1 MLVRL
6 KGTDARLKSGPIKL
20 YRMLALLMAVFTL
33 LSMAF
38 MEQEVSASEIN
49 SYIYYRNGESL
60 NDYYPVPAPSPYNY
74 IKSIYA
80 KDIGADNLYK
90 ANSMFVSDR
99 YIYISSGNSIIITD
113 HDFNTRHI
121 ITSIKDENGVQELT
135 DINGLFVTEDEELYA
150 CEPQKGRVLHFN
162 SDWTIK
168 RILGRPEGIVINE
181 NVSYQPLKI
190 VVDSVGRMYI
200 VANNI
205 YEGLVELNVDGSFS
219 RYFGVVEVKYTPIEL
234 FWRSIQTE
242 AQRARSGDWLPVNFT
257 NIVID
262 KDDFVYATVAESG
275 VEEEEPIRKLNAK
288 GTNILRYP
296 KSTGTYPKG
305 DLYVNKHGQNIPK
318 GNSMLTAV
326 DINDYGIYIVLDSKR
341 SRIFAYD
348 EDGYMLY
355 AIGESGTT
363 TGRFKIPVDI
373 RFLGEDKLL
382 VLDRGNMSIEVF
394 ELNDYGRSIHNA
406 VKYQAESDYR
416 AAAEEWKKVIDFNP
430 MFQYAYVGIG
440 KALYRDG
447 DHELAQQYF
456 RLGQDVDYYSEA
468 YKKTRQEFISDNF
481 GAFVLIIAVLTIISI
496 AVKFIKRIN
505 ADKKLDGGI
514 SA

>member
-1 MLVRL
+1 ME
-6 KGTDARLKSGPIKL
+6 KNGTGSRQKHGLTKL
-20 YRMLALLMAVFTL
+20 NRMFSLFVAILTFLSVTFTGH
-33 LSMAF
+33 
-38 MEQEVSASEIN
+38 EVSASGIN
-49 SYIYYRNGESL
+49 SYTYYRNGERKD
-60 NDYYPVPAPSPYNY
+60 DYYPVPAPSPFNY

-80 KDIGADNLYK
+80 EDIGSDSLYK
-90 ANSMFVSDR
+90 ANSLFVSDK
-99 YIYISSGNSIIITD
+99 YIYISSGNSIVITD
-113 HDFNTRHI
+113 HDFNKKHI
-121 ITSIKDENGVQELT
+121 ITGIEYENGVEELT
-135 DINGLFVTEDEELYA
+135 GINGLFVTEDEELYA
-150 CEPQKGRVLHFN
+150 CEPEKGRVLHFN

-168 RILGRPEGIVINE
+168 RVLGKPEGMVIKE

-190 VVDSVGRMYI
+190 VVDSVGRIYI

-205 YEGLVELNVDGSFS
+205 YEGLVELNVDGTFS
-219 RYFGVVEVKYTPIEL
+219 RYFGVVEIRYTPVEL
-234 FWRSIQTE
+234 FWRMIQTR
-242 AQRARSGDWLPVNFT
+242 AQRARSEEWLPVNFT
-257 NIVID
+257 NIAID

-275 VEEEEPIRKLNAK
+275 KEEKEPIRKLNAK
-288 GTNILRYP
+288 GKNILRYP
-296 KSTGTYPKG
+296 SSTGIYPIG
-305 DLYVNKHGQNIPK
+305 DLYVNKYGQNIPK
-318 GNSMLTAV
+318 GNSTLTAV
-326 DINDYGIYIVLDSKR
+326 DINDYGIYVVLDSKR

-363 TGRFKIPVDI
+363 KGRFKMPVDI
-373 RFLGEDKLL
+373 KFLGDDKLL
-382 VLDRGNMSIEVF
+382 VLDRGNMSIEVL

-416 AAAEEWKKVIDFNP
+416 AAAEEWKKVIDYNP

-447 DHELAQQYF
+447 NYELAQQYF

-481 GAFVLIIAVLTIISI
+481 GIFVLVIAVLVIIST
-496 AVKFIKRIN
+496 AIKYIRRIS

-514 SA
+514 SG